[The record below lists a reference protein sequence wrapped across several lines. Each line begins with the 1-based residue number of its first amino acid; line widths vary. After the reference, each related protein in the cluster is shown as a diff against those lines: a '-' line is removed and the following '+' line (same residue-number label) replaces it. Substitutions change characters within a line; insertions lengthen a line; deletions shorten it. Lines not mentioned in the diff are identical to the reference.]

1 MIYQFKPILKETP
14 WGGSRIRAIKGLPAD
29 NKHIGESWEVSGVP
43 GMESVVAKGPEKGLS
58 LPQLIEKHGEGLL
71 GSAMVKRFGSEFP
84 ILVKII
90 DAEQWLSVQV
100 HPDDDVAIELE
111 GPGHM
116 GKNEMWH
123 ILDATPDAQLV
134 AGFAPGVTAQDYA
147 AAEGSEALI
156 PLMQKHDAT
165 PGRNFFIAA
174 GTIHAIGPGC
184 LIVEVQQSSDITYR
198 VYDYGRPRELH
209 IDKARRSLKVQPDT
223 TIDTPLPHFD
233 IKVIDTDRDMTLPA
247 HTDRFTVAVVLRGKC
262 TIDGTEV
269 KAGESVLIS
278 ADHGAAA
285 LHPQPHTAILYVT
298 PNA

>member
-1 MIYQFKPILKETP
+1 MIYKFTPILKETP

-29 NKHIGESWEVSGVP
+29 GTHVGESWEVSGVK
-43 GMESVVAKGPEKGLS
+43 GMESVVAQGPEQGMKLS
-58 LPQLIEKHGEGLL
+58 ELIAKHGSGLL
-71 GSAMVKRFGSEFP
+71 GSAMTERFGSEFP

-100 HPDDDVAIELE
+100 HPDDDIAVELE

-134 AGFAPGVTAQDYA
+134 AGFAPGVRAEDYA
-147 AAEGSEALI
+147 AAEGTEALI

-209 IDKARRSLKVQPDT
+209 IEKARRSLKVEPDT
-223 TIDTPLPHFD
+223 DIDTPLPHFD
-233 IKVIDTDRDMTLPA
+233 INVVDTTHDVELPA
-247 HTDRFTVAVVLRGKC
+247 PGDRFTVAVVLRGKC

-269 KAGESVLIS
+269 NAGESVLIS
-278 ADHGAAA
+278 ANHGVAT
-285 LHPQPHTAILYVT
+285 LHPEPEAAVLHVT